1 MAGVGAEAT
10 GPARHPNSSSFL
22 QQGAAYPFHS
32 PQSEEQAQDPH
43 GELSRFSLLP
53 WNCIDCTQL
62 RLWAQRYHRNNLSQ
76 RPSSRLTRHAHPRGG
91 WQGPGLFFVS
101 ILKGF
106 KRKVHLELLATP
118 KPASQERPTL
128 PEGRGWGCWLL
139 FCKKLYTS
147 FMHQLGAG
155 WQVTSTR

>member
-1 MAGVGAEAT
+1 MWAQRPRGLHAT
-10 GPARHPNSSSFL
+10 PTAVLPCSRVLPTHFTLLLRAKNKHKTRTENS
-22 QQGAAYPFHS
+22 P
-32 PQSEEQAQDPH
+32 
-43 GELSRFSLLP
+43 RFSLLP
-53 WNCIDCTQL
+53 WNRIDCTQL